1 MLDKLQSQLK
11 DLKPHYLLFGVLL
24 TLYIV
29 LNVQTP
35 DMLAPTL
42 DSIYGTIVI
51 VLFVIL
57 FAFQTTPVLGLLAAI
72 AGYFLIKRSGS
83 GSGSSSDSDSGV
95 FDLQD
100 YLPSPTATQYKLA
113 LPASLEE
120 EIVAHMAPLVLYDAP
135 ASIDYKPVLAAQYD
149 AAPVDYDGVV

>member
-42 DSIYGTIVI
+42 DSIYGTVLI

-57 FAFQTTPVLGLLAAI
+57 IAFQTTPVLGLLAAI

-83 GSGSSSDSDSGV
+83 GSSSSSGD

-100 YLPSPTATQYKLA
+100 YLPSSAAVQYKVA

-120 EIVAHMAPLVLYDAP
+120 EIVAHMAPLVTFDAP
-135 ASIDYKPVLAAQYD
+135 ASVDYKPVLAAQYD

>member
-35 DMLAPTL
+35 NMLAPTL
-42 DSIYGTIVI
+42 DSIYGTVLI

-57 FAFQTTPVLGLLAAI
+57 IAFQTTPVLGLLAAI

-83 GSGSSSDSDSGV
+83 GSSSSGGD

-100 YLPSPTATQYKLA
+100 YLPSSVYDPSTVQYKVA

-120 EIVAHMAPLVLYDAP
+120 EIVAHMAPLVTFDAP
-135 ASIDYKPVLAAQYD
+135 ASVDYKPVLAAQYD